1 MVSNEMHNKFIHKL
15 QYKLINWTPGCS
27 FWASVGVVSC
37 FSREIWQHG
46 LWLSPWLDVMTQ
58 NVGVYVYVNVSR
70 CVDDVSDSV
79 LSGPAGYSCDTTS
92 GPAAD
97 IFYLK

>member
-1 MVSNEMHNKFIHKL
+1 M
-15 QYKLINWTPGCS
+15 LILGFCWCGFLFLS
-27 FWASVGVVSC
+27 RDLAIRLLVV
-37 FSREIWQHG
+37 
-46 LWLSPWLDVMTQ
+46 SPWLDVMTQ

-97 IFYLK
+97 VFYLK